1 MEIIQIEISND
12 DRTAGYEAILARKEA
27 HLNPELWRVY
37 AGLGKC
43 FYERGQFDLAVVNLR
58 EAAKSQPQNPAINL
72 LLIQAF
78 SKMRLFED
86 GYEVFQGWVKNGKL
100 DLEDVVEVNACLGQM
115 EKWQQRL
122 EQTAALNPQNQAL
135 KFGLAKFYLDRG
147 DQDKALEMI
156 RRELIPTGLDV
167 RDRFTVAQLLI
178 DSGIKEP
185 ALQIL
190 ENFLT
195 ESEAVQESDLLDC
208 AFLFYQIGEF
218 QRALTLIN
226 LMEKIDYSIMALK
239 ADLYQITGFRDEAQ
253 AAFRMALDLLEKNPE
268 SLTNHQNKNIHS
280 PQIWENA
287 IRNPDTLYLSW
298 LESRLAQGDLPEA
311 LDEAKKALA
320 KIPQDFR
327 LRTLVMNLA
336 YVAGDDGTLEKL
348 LDSVNEINVVE
359 AAADSAC
366 IWGEAALKLGR
377 EIQAVDLLS
386 QCLERFPDSQR
397 VRALQARM
405 LKRNGNEADAQA
417 FFEELMTDQRVFPA
431 AQPDWKEARLLWLV
445 EAALELGKH
454 DQVLQICQKLRHQ
467 IEWTNSLELIFLKT
481 LAEVSFENWVNRH
494 LQAAG
499 HIVALDE
506 EINRLFN
513 EITEQTDNKMNR
525 DDFGGKGSLV
535 REIHM
540 WLEDGKVDYHTLAA
554 QTDINPLAALVACF
568 KVESGNKA
576 EILMERYPNDPRLVL
591 VYSILALDEEPEKA
605 LQKLTNHMRNN
616 VTSPQHYAALA
627 LLKQKLGQPE
637 DAYAAI
643 NLALAAWP
651 NEFKWHILAG
661 EISKTAGDVHTSLNH
676 FQKAAELDPNSESQ
690 THLGKLNLQAG
701 NYLGISFLE
710 SQLEGNE
717 HDFDKLLELGELSLK
732 NDKPQKAVKYFEK
745 AKKIDPADYR
755 PHLGLSRLALKIGN
769 LKKAQENL
777 EVAYLIAPSLP
788 AVCKQKAAILAQT
801 EGAKAALDY
810 LERENGQT
818 KDQSSELTIL
828 KSQYIAELQG
838 EEQAL
843 DFLQNQQGQLDN
855 SDLQL
860 ALARQYL
867 KLGRAD
873 EAVAA
878 AESVLRA
885 DPGNPYPL
893 ELIAR
898 AAQQNG
904 DLDKAIDLLI
914 KAVQVNPFE
923 PVFYLDIAKI
933 YQSRRDNQQAIEILE
948 SGVRTNPYHF
958 DLLHHLGLLYYQQ
971 GAYKQADICL
981 RQAAAIRPEDE
992 NLKRMLSTLTNANI
1006 IQEEPISN
1014 MADFE
1019 E

>member
-1 MEIIQIEISND
+1 
-12 DRTAGYEAILARKEA
+12 
-27 HLNPELWRVY
+27 
-37 AGLGKC
+37 
-43 FYERGQFDLAVVNLR
+43 
-58 EAAKSQPQNPAINL
+58 
-72 LLIQAF
+72 
-78 SKMRLFED
+78 
-86 GYEVFQGWVKNGKL
+86 
-100 DLEDVVEVNACLGQM
+100 
-115 EKWQQRL
+115 
-122 EQTAALNPQNQAL
+122 
-135 KFGLAKFYLDRG
+135 
-147 DQDKALEMI
+147 
-156 RRELIPTGLDV
+156 
-167 RDRFTVAQLLI
+167 
-178 DSGIKEP
+178 
-185 ALQIL
+185 
-190 ENFLT
+190 
-195 ESEAVQESDLLDC
+195 
-208 AFLFYQIGEF
+208 
-218 QRALTLIN
+218 
-226 LMEKIDYSIMALK
+226 
-239 ADLYQITGFRDEAQ
+239 
-253 AAFRMALDLLEKNPE
+253 
-268 SLTNHQNKNIHS
+268 
-280 PQIWENA
+280 
-287 IRNPDTLYLSW
+287 
-298 LESRLAQGDLPEA
+298 
-311 LDEAKKALA
+311 
-320 KIPQDFR
+320 
-327 LRTLVMNLA
+327 
-336 YVAGDDGTLEKL
+336 
-348 LDSVNEINVVE
+348 
-359 AAADSAC
+359 
-366 IWGEAALKLGR
+366 
-377 EIQAVDLLS
+377 
-386 QCLERFPDSQR
+386 
-397 VRALQARM
+397 
-405 LKRNGNEADAQA
+405 
-417 FFEELMTDQRVFPA
+417 
-431 AQPDWKEARLLWLV
+431 
-445 EAALELGKH
+445 
-454 DQVLQICQKLRHQ
+454 
-467 IEWTNSLELIFLKT
+467 LELIFLKA

-525 DDFGGKGSLV
+525 DDFGGKGNLV

-540 WLEDGKVDYHTLAA
+540 WLEDGKVDYRTLAA
-554 QTDINPLAALVACF
+554 QADINPLAALVACF

-605 LQKLTNHMRNN
+605 LQKLTNHMRSN

-676 FQKAAELDPNSESQ
+676 FQKAAELDQNGESQ